1 MLEKIK
7 YFSVVCAGIFS
18 INAFA
23 LSNHSGC
30 NVADSSK
37 FYVLDGWKFYS
48 GEVTG
53 TEVSIKG
60 RGKKICFTGVAT
72 GRGDGSNTTDV
83 TFENGAVVCTQ
94 RSDNDR
100 LAAAQM
106 GRTGYKL
113 IGTYIGVSGKTV
125 RLENCSIEKL

>member
-1 MLEKIK
+1 MNSKIR
-7 YFSVVCAGIFS
+7 YLLAACLVSANLS
-18 INAFA
+18 AFA
-23 LSNHSGC
+23 VSNHSAC
-30 NVADSSK
+30 NANDASK

-72 GRGDGSNTTDV
+72 GRGDGSNTTEV
-83 TFENGAVVCTQ
+83 TFENGAVICTQ
-94 RSDNDR
+94 RTDDAR
-100 LAAAQM
+100 LAAAKL

-113 IGTYIGVSGKTV
+113 IGDLEGVSGKSV
-125 RLENCSIEKL
+125 RLKDCSIEKL